1 MLTLVSTPI
10 GNLGDMP
17 PRGVTAL
24 QDADLVLCE
33 DTRVTRKLTTRFG
46 IETRLMALHD
56 HNEQQMV
63 EGVLKRLHDGQKIA
77 LVSDAGMP
85 LISDPGY
92 RLVRAV
98 IEAGLPLTGVPGANA
113 ALMALQLSG
122 LPTDRFLFAG
132 FPPNK
137 ATARQKW
144 LASLADVPATLIF
157 YESPNRLAAALA
169 DMATVF
175 GPRAAA
181 VSRELTKQFEETRR
195 GGLDTLAR
203 HYAAQGAPKGEVCL
217 CVAGPLPP
225 KAAGEA
231 EIDAALQQGLETA
244 SVKVAAAEV
253 AERLGL
259 PKRSVYQRAITLRK
273 GESTEGK

>member
-63 EGVLKRLHDGQKIA
+63 EGVLKRLLDGQKIA

-169 DMATVF
+169 DMAAVF

-203 HYAAQGAPKGEVCL
+203 HYAEQGAPKGEVCL

-225 KAAGEA
+225 EAVGEA
-231 EIDAALQQGLETA
+231 EIDAALQQALETA

-259 PKRSVYQRAITLRK
+259 PKRSVYQRAITLWK

>member
-33 DTRVTRKLTTRFG
+33 DTRVTRKLTTRLG

-63 EGVLKRLHDGQKIA
+63 EGVLKRLLDGQKIA

-144 LASLADVPATLIF
+144 LASLADVPTTLIF

-169 DMATVF
+169 DMAAVF

-203 HYAAQGAPKGEVCL
+203 HYADQGAPKGEVCL

-225 KAAGEA
+225 EAVGEA
-231 EIDAALQQGLETA
+231 EIDAALQQALETA

>member
-195 GGLDTLAR
+195 GGLDTLAA
-203 HYAAQGAPKGEVCL
+203 HYAEQGAPKGEVCL

-225 KAAGEA
+225 EGAGEA
-231 EIDAALQQGLETA
+231 EIDAALQQALETA

>member
-63 EGVLKRLHDGQKIA
+63 EGVLKRLLDGQKIA

-169 DMATVF
+169 DMAAVF

-181 VSRELTKQFEETRR
+181 VSRELTKHFEETRR
-195 GGLDTLAR
+195 GGLDTLTR
-203 HYAAQGAPKGEVCL
+203 HYADQGAPKGEVCL

-225 KAAGEA
+225 EAVGEA
-231 EIDAALQQGLETA
+231 EIDAALQQALETA

>member
-33 DTRVTRKLTTRFG
+33 DTRVPRKLTTRFG

-56 HNEQQMV
+56 HNAQQMV
-63 EGVLKRLHDGQKIA
+63 EGVLKRLLDGQKIA

-169 DMATVF
+169 DMAAVF

-203 HYAAQGAPKGEVCL
+203 HYADQGAPKGEVCL

-225 KAAGEA
+225 EAVGEA
-231 EIDAALQQGLETA
+231 EIDAALQQALETA

>member
-144 LASLADVPATLIF
+144 LTSLADVPATLIF

-203 HYAAQGAPKGEVCL
+203 HYADQGAPKGEVCL

-231 EIDAALQQGLETA
+231 EIDAALQQVLETA

>member
-24 QDADLVLCE
+24 QDADMVLCE

-157 YESPNRLAAALA
+157 YESPNRLAAALS

-195 GGLDTLAR
+195 GGLDTLTA
-203 HYAAQGAPKGEVCL
+203 HYAEQRAPKGEVCL
-217 CVAGPLPP
+217 CVAGPMAPE
-225 KAAGEA
+225 AAGEA
-231 EIDAALQQGLETA
+231 EIDAALQQALETA

-273 GESTEGK
+273 GGSTEGK

>member
-175 GPRAAA
+175 GPRSAA

-195 GGLDTLAR
+195 GGLDTLAA
-203 HYAAQGAPKGEVCL
+203 HYAEQGAPKGEVCL

-225 KAAGEA
+225 EAAGEA
-231 EIDAALQQGLETA
+231 EIDAALQQALETA

>member
-63 EGVLKRLHDGQKIA
+63 EGVLKRLQDGQKIA

-144 LASLADVPATLIF
+144 LTSLADVPATLIF

-195 GGLDTLAR
+195 GGLDTLAA
-203 HYAAQGAPKGEVCL
+203 HYAEQGAPKGEVCL

-225 KAAGEA
+225 EAAGEA
-231 EIDAALQQGLETA
+231 EIDAALQQALETA

>member
-63 EGVLKRLHDGQKIA
+63 EGVLKRLLDGQKIA

-203 HYAAQGAPKGEVCL
+203 HYADQGAPKGEVCL

-231 EIDAALQQGLETA
+231 EIDAALQQALETA

>member
-63 EGVLKRLHDGQKIA
+63 EGVLKRLLDGQKIA

-169 DMATVF
+169 DMAAVF

-203 HYAAQGAPKGEVCL
+203 HYADQGAPKGEVCL

-225 KAAGEA
+225 EAVGEA
-231 EIDAALQQGLETA
+231 EIDAALQQALETA

-259 PKRSVYQRAITLRK
+259 PKRSVYQRAITLWK

>member
-10 GNLGDMP
+10 GNLSDMP
-17 PRGVTAL
+17 PRGITAL
-24 QDADLVLCE
+24 QEADLVLCE

-56 HNEQQMV
+56 HNEQRMV
-63 EGVLKRLHDGQKIA
+63 EGVLKRLHEGQKIA

-98 IEAGLPLTGVPGANA
+98 IDAGLPLTGIPGPNA
-113 ALMALQLSG
+113 ALLALQLSG
-122 LPTDRFLFAG
+122 LPSDRFLFAG
-132 FPPNK
+132 FPPSK
-137 ATARQKW
+137 TTARKKW
-144 LASLADVPATLIF
+144 LAMLDSVPATLIF

-169 DMATVF
+169 DMAAVF

-203 HYAAQGAPKGEVCL
+203 HYADQGAPKGEVSL

-225 KAAGEA
+225 EAVGEA
-231 EIDAALQQGLETA
+231 EIDAALQQALETA

>member
-63 EGVLKRLHDGQKIA
+63 EGVLKRLLDGQKIA

-169 DMATVF
+169 DMAAVF

-203 HYAAQGAPKGEVCL
+203 HYAEQGAPKGEVCL

-225 KAAGEA
+225 EAVGEA
-231 EIDAALQQGLETA
+231 EIDAALQQALETA

>member
-63 EGVLKRLHDGQKIA
+63 ESVLKRLLDGQKIA

-169 DMATVF
+169 DMAAVF

-203 HYAAQGAPKGEVCL
+203 HYADQGAPKGEVSL

-225 KAAGEA
+225 EAVGEA
-231 EIDAALQQGLETA
+231 EIDAALQQALETA

>member
-63 EGVLKRLHDGQKIA
+63 ESVLKRLLDGQKIA

-169 DMATVF
+169 DMAAVF

-203 HYAAQGAPKGEVCL
+203 HYADQGAPKGEVCL

-225 KAAGEA
+225 EAVGEA
-231 EIDAALQQGLETA
+231 EIDAALQQALETA

>member
-63 EGVLKRLHDGQKIA
+63 EGVLKRLLDGQKIA

-92 RLVRAV
+92 RLVRTV

-169 DMATVF
+169 DMAAVF

-203 HYAAQGAPKGEVCL
+203 HYADQGAPKGEVCL

-225 KAAGEA
+225 EAVGEA
-231 EIDAALQQGLETA
+231 EIDAALQQALETA